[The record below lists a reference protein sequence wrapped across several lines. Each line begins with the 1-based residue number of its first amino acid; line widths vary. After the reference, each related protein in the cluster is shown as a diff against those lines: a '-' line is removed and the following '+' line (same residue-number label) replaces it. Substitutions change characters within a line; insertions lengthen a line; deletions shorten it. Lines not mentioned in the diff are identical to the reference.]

1 VSLAPA
7 RETVAVSLD
16 NRHAAADLAGVEMCL
31 DVIVCWRHNWPDC
44 PPHLEVVELPEVIK
58 SLSHSEE

>member
-1 VSLAPA
+1 MSRAQA

-16 NRHAAADLAGVEMCL
+16 NWHAAADLAGVEMCL
-31 DVIVCWRHNWPDC
+31 DVIVCWRRNWPDC
-44 PPHLEVVELPEVIK
+44 PPQLEVVELQEVIK